1 MRILAFSFLCR
12 ILYLYNL
19 GLYFIAMNVSIL
31 QMVSVVSYSNAY
43 LNDRLPEISNQ
54 GEKISMYC
62 NKVLFHIPVVGDKN
76 QYTTQAPIDWFI
88 SLKFRGVKQ
97 VKLFYQSFAKPN
109 TPEYMTAG
117 FVGGGG
123 VWMVETVLEDRSEF
137 WYSKWEV
144 NEDKRQLGADRVWD
158 VIYRLAPIHELASTK
173 YDVTVQ
179 SIALASVLEELVTF
193 CKQEELSNWE
203 AIFSGAKSVLENKK
217 PSSAAYLKDMIVEGG
232 YTDEALALMEAAD
245 RAYVF
250 GGMGSWNDVGQLS
263 DDAQEQKYKELSAQ
277 LYAVLNQ
284 SILAFTNS

>member
-1 MRILAFSFLCR
+1 
-12 ILYLYNL
+12 
-19 GLYFIAMNVSIL
+19 MNVSIL

-123 VWMVETVLEDRSEF
+123 VWMVETILEDRSEF

-158 VIYRLAPIHELASTK
+158 VIYRLAPIHELPSTK
-173 YDVTVQ
+173 YEIKEQ
-179 SIALASVLEELVTF
+179 SVALASVLDALVAF
-193 CKQEELSNWE
+193 CKAEELSNWE
-203 AIFSGAKSVLENKK
+203 TIFAGAKQVLESKK
-217 PSSAAYLKDMIVEGG
+217 PSTNTYLKDMIVEGS
-232 YTDEALALMEAAD
+232 YTEEALALMEAAD

-250 GGMGSWNDVGQLS
+250 GGMGSWNDIGQLS
-263 DDAQEQKYKELSAQ
+263 SETQEKKYKELSEQ
-277 LYAVLNQ
+277 LYSVLNR
-284 SILAFTNS
+284 SILAFANSCL